1 MTKTTKPTPDSTIFD
16 SILQI
21 KNFFN
26 NFLLWTLIN
35 VDKNNVK
42 GTFKIIYQQLFFVV
56 SIPLLL
62 SCSAGD
68 DLDSIGIEPEFMAP
82 EKIVKINII
91 YVESSET
98 LHKSSYTL
106 NEAEFINYLNG
117 KYFHRFGIG
126 LELGESKSLVNEE
139 LYDLR
144 DNEGSE
150 PSTFLMQSRESYDKS
165 KVNIYIVKR
174 CNILGIAGIGRD
186 QRVLITDENLFT
198 STAPHEIGHALGLFH
213 THEAENIM
221 NTVDK
226 GSRYNFNKDQEK
238 KIKKRIDEINS
249 NNLN

>member
-1 MTKTTKPTPDSTIFD
+1 MTKTTKPTLDSTIFN
-16 SILQI
+16 SIFQI

-26 NFLLWTLIN
+26 NFFLKTSVN
-35 VDKNNVK
+35 KNNAK
-42 GTFKIIYQQLFFVV
+42 DTFKILYQRFLFIV

-62 SCSAGD
+62 SCSASD
-68 DLDSIGIEPEFMAP
+68 DLDSVGVEPEFAAP
-82 EKIVKINII
+82 EKIIKVNII

-98 LHKSSYTL
+98 LDKSSYTL
-106 NEAEFINYLNG
+106 DEKEFINYLNG
-117 KYFHRFGIG
+117 EYFHRFGIG
-126 LELGESKSLVNEE
+126 LELGESKSLINEE

-213 THEAENIM
+213 SHESENIM
-221 NTVDK
+221 NTVNKD
-226 GSRYNFNKDQEK
+226 SRHNFNETQEK
-238 KIKKRIDEINS
+238 KIKKRIDQINLK
-249 NNLN
+249 N

>member
-1 MTKTTKPTPDSTIFD
+1 MTKTTKPTPNSTIFN
-16 SILQI
+16 SILQL

-26 NFLLWTLIN
+26 NFFSKILVNENNTKDTL
-35 VDKNNVK
+35 
-42 GTFKIIYQQLFFVV
+42 KIIYLRLLFTV

-68 DLDSIGIEPEFMAP
+68 EDDSIGIESEFPAI

-98 LHKSSYTL
+98 LDKSSYSL
-106 NEAEFINYLNG
+106 NETEFINYLNK
-117 KYFHRFGIG
+117 KYFNRFGIG

-174 CNILGIAGIGRD
+174 CNIRAIAGIGRD

-198 STAPHEIGHALGLFH
+198 STTPHEIGHALGLFH
-213 THEAENIM
+213 THEAGNIM
-221 NTVDK
+221 NTVGKD
-226 GSRYNFNKDQEK
+226 SRHNFNKDQEK
-238 KIKKRIDEINS
+238 KIKKRIDEIN
-249 NNLN
+249 LNS

>member
-1 MTKTTKPTPDSTIFD
+1 MTKTTKPTLDSTIFN

-21 KNFFN
+21 KNFFY
-26 NFLLWTLIN
+26 NFFFKTLVN
-35 VDKNNVK
+35 EN
-42 GTFKIIYQQLFFVV
+42 GTKDSLKTIYQRLLFIV

-68 DLDSIGIEPEFMAP
+68 DLDSVGVEPGFATP
-82 EKIVKINII
+82 EKIIKVNII

-98 LHKSSYTL
+98 LNKSSYTL
-106 NEAEFINYLNG
+106 DEVEFINYLNG
-117 KYFHRFGIG
+117 EYFHKFGIG

-150 PSTFLMQSRESYDKS
+150 PSTFLMQSQESYDKS

-213 THEAENIM
+213 SRESENIM

-226 GSRYNFNKDQEK
+226 DSRHNFNEDQET
-238 KIKKRIDEINS
+238 KIKKRIDEINLK
-249 NNLN
+249 N

>member
-1 MTKTTKPTPDSTIFD
+1 MTKITKPTPNSTIFN

-21 KNFFN
+21 KNLFN
-26 NFLLWTLIN
+26 NFFSKTLVN
-35 VDKNNVK
+35 ENDTK
-42 GTFKIIYQQLFFVV
+42 GTFKTIYQRLLFII

-62 SCSAGD
+62 SCSTGD
-68 DLDSIGIEPEFMAP
+68 DLDAVGIEPEFSAP
-82 EKIVKINII
+82 EKIVKVNII

-98 LHKSSYTL
+98 LDKSSYTL

-117 KYFHRFGIG
+117 EYFHRFGIG

-213 THEAENIM
+213 SHEAENIM
-221 NTVDK
+221 NTVNKD
-226 GSRYNFNKDQEK
+226 SRHNFNETQEK
-238 KIKKRIDEINS
+238 KIKKRIDEIN
-249 NNLN
+249 LNS

>member
-1 MTKTTKPTPDSTIFD
+1 MTKTTKPTLDSTIFD

-26 NFLLWTLIN
+26 NFFLKTSVN
-35 VDKNNVK
+35 GNGAKD
-42 GTFKIIYQQLFFVV
+42 TFKIIYQRFFFMV

-68 DLDSIGIEPEFMAP
+68 DLDSVAIEPEFATP
-82 EKIVKINII
+82 EKIIKVNII

-98 LHKSSYTL
+98 LDKSSYSLDET
-106 NEAEFINYLNG
+106 EFINYLNG
-117 KYFHRFGIG
+117 EYFHRFGIG
-126 LELGESKSLVNEE
+126 LELGESKSLINEE

-150 PSTFLMQSRESYDKS
+150 PSTFLMQSQESYDKS

-213 THEAENIM
+213 SHESENIM
-221 NTVDK
+221 NTVNK
-226 GSRYNFNKDQEK
+226 NSRHNFNEDQEK
-238 KIKKRIDEINS
+238 KIKNRIDQINLK
-249 NNLN
+249 N

>member
-1 MTKTTKPTPDSTIFD
+1 MTKITKPTFNSSIVN

-21 KNFFN
+21 ENFFYN
-26 NFLLWTLIN
+26 VFLKTSFNIN
-35 VDKNNVK
+35 KNGFE
-42 GTFKIIYQQLFFVV
+42 GTFKKVCQRFLFII
-56 SIPLLL
+56 SIPFLL

-68 DLDSIGIEPEFMAP
+68 DLNSVDVEPEFVAL
-82 EKIVKINII
+82 EKIIKVNII

-98 LHKSSYTL
+98 SNKSSYTL

-117 KYFHRFGIG
+117 EYFHRFGIG
-126 LELGESKSLVNEE
+126 LELGESKSLINEE

-144 DNEGSE
+144 DNAGSE

-186 QRVLITDENLFT
+186 QRVLMTDENLFT

-213 THEAENIM
+213 SHESENIM
-221 NTVDK
+221 NTINKD
-226 GSRYNFNKDQEK
+226 SRHNFNKDQEK
-238 KIKKRIDEINS
+238 KIKKRIDEINL
-249 NNLN
+249 NN

>member
-1 MTKTTKPTPDSTIFD
+1 MTKTTKPTPNSTIFN
-16 SILQI
+16 SILQL

-26 NFLLWTLIN
+26 NFFSKILVN
-35 VDKNNVK
+35 ENNTK
-42 GTFKIIYQQLFFVV
+42 GTLKIIYLRLLFTV

-62 SCSAGD
+62 SCSTGD
-68 DLDSIGIEPEFMAP
+68 DHDSIGIESEFPAI

-98 LHKSSYTL
+98 LDKSSYSL
-106 NEAEFINYLNG
+106 NETEFINYLNG
-117 KYFHRFGIG
+117 EYFNRFGIG

-174 CNILGIAGIGRD
+174 CNIRAIAGIGRD

-198 STAPHEIGHALGLFH
+198 STTPHEIGHALGLFH

-226 GSRYNFNKDQEK
+226 GSRHNFNKDQER